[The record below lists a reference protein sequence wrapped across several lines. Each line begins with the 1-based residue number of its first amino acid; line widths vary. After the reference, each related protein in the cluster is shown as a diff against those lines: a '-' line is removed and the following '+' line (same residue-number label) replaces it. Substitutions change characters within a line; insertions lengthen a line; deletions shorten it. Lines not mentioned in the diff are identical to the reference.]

1 MSWYRFMRASTSR
14 QQPPGNYVSLN
25 AVNIQLKESEKRI
38 VHGMSII
45 GGDSKI
51 IINFNW
57 VLGVASACRMSI
69 TEITISASE
78 KYSRSFIHC
87 AMAFKFLLVVREW
100 SANLFLDF
108 SMLRFFAR
116 RFFRKQELHNVRTCE
131 PGRFVMLVM
140 LGWRVL
146 ETFLIIRFQ
155 FERTF
160 PMLWIEIDVGWCL
173 GWKLIRNFLATHS
186 DW

>member
-25 AVNIQLKESEKRI
+25 VVNIQLKESEKRI

-69 TEITISASE
+69 TEITISTSE

-87 AMAFKFLLVVREW
+87 AMAFKFLLVAREW

-108 SMLRFFAR
+108 RWWGFLRVAFSVS
-116 RFFRKQELHNVRTCE
+116 KKLHNVRTCE

-155 FERTF
+155 FDRTF
-160 PMLWIEIDVGWCL
+160 SRFVNWDWYRMMLGM
-173 GWKLIRNFLATHS
+173 KTY
-186 DW
+186 